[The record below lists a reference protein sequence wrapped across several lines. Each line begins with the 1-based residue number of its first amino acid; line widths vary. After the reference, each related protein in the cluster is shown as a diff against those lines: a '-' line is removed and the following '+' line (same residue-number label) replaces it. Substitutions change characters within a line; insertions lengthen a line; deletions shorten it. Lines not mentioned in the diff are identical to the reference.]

1 MTGSDLNT
9 PTAAE
14 QLAFA
19 IEDLVMLL
27 IRQRGDVADVEP
39 SSLTTT
45 QRLALTLIDDQGS
58 LRLHALAEL
67 MGASD
72 PTATRAV
79 DALERERL
87 VARVRD
93 PRDGRAVLISSTAR
107 GRELVAAR
115 RRHLVAA
122 LENGL
127 AALDAAD
134 GERLV
139 DLLRELNQLLRNGD
153 RAAAAVDA

>member
-1 MTGSDLNT
+1 LTGSDLNT

-93 PRDGRAVLISSTAR
+93 PTDGRAVLISSTAR
-107 GRELVAAR
+107 GREAVAAR

-139 DLLRELNQLLRNGD
+139 DLLLELNQLLRNGD

>member
-1 MTGSDLNT
+1 MNT
-9 PTAAE
+9 STTAE
-14 QLAFA
+14 QLSFA

-45 QRLALTLIDDQGS
+45 QRLALTLIGDNGP

-67 MGASD
+67 MGTSD
-72 PTATRAV
+72 PTASRTV
-79 DALERERL
+79 DGLERERL

-93 PRDGRAVLISSTAR
+93 PSDRRAVSISSTVR

-115 RRHLVAA
+115 RRQLVAA
-122 LENGL
+122 LEDGL
-127 AALDAAD
+127 AALDATD
-134 GERLV
+134 GERLI
-139 DLLRELNQLLRNGD
+139 DLLLELNQILRNGD
-153 RAAAAVDA
+153 RAAEAVEA